1 MTRDTKCEDIHVLN
15 TYAKQFDI
23 PIIVLSQIGMNKYED
38 VDFTNVNLE
47 TFEQISPELKT
58 IIEVSDRFIVFYDNG
73 NKQYLLK
80 ELKNSFGET
89 SEFDIRDLLN

>member
-1 MTRDTKCEDIHVLN
+1 MLSC
-15 TYAKQFDI
+15 DI

-38 VDFTNVNLE
+38 VNFTNVDLE
-47 TFEQISPELKT
+47 TFEQISPELKP

-89 SEFDIRDLLN
+89 KTFDIRDLLN